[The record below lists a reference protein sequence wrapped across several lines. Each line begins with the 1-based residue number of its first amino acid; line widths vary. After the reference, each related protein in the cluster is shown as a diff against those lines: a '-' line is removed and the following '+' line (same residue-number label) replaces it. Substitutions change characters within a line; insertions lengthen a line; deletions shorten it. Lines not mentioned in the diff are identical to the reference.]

1 MAESDDTPPAPLD
14 LKASPYAWYVL
25 IVLFLVYALNFID
38 RQIITI
44 LAPDIQKDLGLS
56 HADIGFLYGTAF
68 GVFYALFGIPLGRLA
83 DSWHRGRLLTLGLA
97 LWSAMTAFSGF
108 ARTGG
113 QLASARLGVGIGEA
127 TAGPAAYSLLSDWF
141 PKRQRATALAIYSAG
156 IYVGGGFALFV
167 GGHIADAWN
176 TWYPKDA
183 PLGLHGW
190 QAAFL
195 AVGIP
200 GLLLALWV
208 STLREPMR
216 GQSEGLRAPPNPAP
230 FRTFFEELLTIIPP
244 FTLLGAARGGVKAL
258 STNLLALLVIAA
270 AVLGLVAVETPHEGW
285 SMAAPWSPVR
295 IGVFV
300 QWAAVG
306 IGSYAVFSWA
316 AALRRR
322 DVPTFRL
329 IVGTPAFL
337 CVVVAYGLNAFLAYA
352 TTYAAPSY
360 AAAAFHIGAGEIGLK
375 IGAPAMLAGF
385 LGVTMGG
392 LMADR
397 LRRSRATGRILVILF
412 GGIAPIVPLVIAF
425 TTPDRTLFFIMLPV
439 AQILTS
445 TALGAAAAATQDLV
459 LPRMRGT
466 ATAAFFIG
474 TTLLGLALGPYLAGR
489 LTDLHAVANGRT
501 VLTALGADWSFG
513 LLSLLAC
520 VPVALAAGIAAYRLV
535 PRAEAT
541 REERARAAGEPI

>member
-1 MAESDDTPPAPLD
+1 MAESDDTNPAPLD

-25 IVLFLVYALNFID
+25 AILFLVYALNFID

-97 LWSAMTAFSGF
+97 LWSAMTALSGF
-108 ARTGG
+108 ARSGG
-113 QLASARLGVGIGEA
+113 ALAGARLGVGIGEA

-156 IYVGGGFALFV
+156 IYVGGGFSLFV
-167 GGHIADAWN
+167 GGKISQAWN
-176 TWYPKDA
+176 AWYPTNA

-200 GLLLALWV
+200 GLILALWV

-230 FRTFFEELLTIIPP
+230 FRGFFEELLTIIPP
-244 FTLLGAARGGVKAL
+244 FTLLGAARGGIRAL
-258 STNLLALLVIAA
+258 STNLFALLLVAA
-270 AVLGLVAVETPHEGW
+270 AVLGLVAIETPHEGW
-285 SMAAPWSPVR
+285 SMAAKWSPVR
-295 IGVFV
+295 FGVFV

-306 IGSYAVFSWA
+306 IGAYAVFSWA
-316 AALRRR
+316 SALKRR
-322 DVPTFRL
+322 DPPTFKL
-329 IVGTPAFL
+329 IIGTPAFL

-352 TTYAAPSY
+352 TTYVAPSY
-360 AAAAFHIGAGEIGLK
+360 AAATWHIGAAEIGLK
-375 IGAPAMLAGF
+375 IGAPGMLSGF
-385 LGVTMGG
+385 LGVTLGG

-397 LRRSRATGRILVILF
+397 LRRSRPTGRIMVILF
-412 GGIAPIVPLVIAF
+412 GGLAPLAPLIGAF
-425 TTPDRTLFFIMLPV
+425 TTTDRTLFFILIPV
-439 AQILTS
+439 AQLLTS
-445 TALGAAAAATQDLV
+445 TALGASAAATQDLV

-489 LTDLHAVANGRT
+489 IADLTGSLATGI
-501 VLTALGADWSFG
+501 
-513 LLSLLAC
+513 LSLLLV
-520 VPVALAAGIAAYRLV
+520 VPIALAAGIGAYIMV

>member
-1 MAESDDTPPAPLD
+1 MADTAEAKPAPLD
-14 LKASPYAWYVL
+14 LRAGPYAWYVL
-25 IVLFLVYALNFID
+25 FVLFLVYALNFID

-97 LWSAMTAFSGF
+97 LWSAMTALSGF

-113 QLASARLGVGIGEA
+113 MLAGARVGVGIGEA

-141 PKRQRATALAIYSAG
+141 PKRQRATALAVYSAG
-156 IYVGGGFALFV
+156 IYVGGGFSLFV
-167 GGHIADAWN
+167 GGKIAETWN
-176 TWYPKDA
+176 HWYPANA
-183 PLGLHGW
+183 PLGLAGW

-208 STLREPMR
+208 FTLKEPMR
-216 GQSEGLRAPPNPAP
+216 GQSEGLRAPPHPAP
-230 FRTFFEELLTIIPP
+230 FKAFFAELLTIVPP
-244 FTLLGAARGGVKAL
+244 FTLIGAASGGVKAL
-258 STNLLALLVIAA
+258 TRNLIGLLLVAACVWGVIAIEA
-270 AVLGLVAVETPHEGW
+270 AW
-285 SMAAPWSPVR
+285 AAPAKWPLVR
-295 IGVFV
+295 GSVIV

-306 IGSYAVFSWA
+306 VGAYAVFSWA
-316 AALRRR
+316 SALRRR
-322 DVPTFRL
+322 DLPTFRL
-329 IVGTPAFL
+329 VVGTPAFL

-352 TTYAAPSY
+352 TASVAPSY
-360 AAAAFHIGAGEIGLK
+360 AALTWHYSLAQVGIYV
-375 IGAPAMLAGF
+375 GAPAMLSGF
-385 LGVTMGG
+385 LGVTLGG
-392 LMADR
+392 IAADR
-397 LRRSRATGRILVILF
+397 LRSARPTGRIMVILF
-412 GGIAPIVPLVIAF
+412 GGIAPIAPLVIAF
-425 TTPDRTLFFIMLPV
+425 TTTDPTLYFIMLPI
-439 AQILTS
+439 AQLLTT
-445 TALGAAAAATQDLV
+445 TALGSAAAATQDLV

-489 LTDLHAVANGRT
+489 IADLTGSLAT
-501 VLTALGADWSFG
+501 G
-513 LLSLLAC
+513 LLSLLLA
-520 VPVALAAGIAAYRLV
+520 VPIALAAGIGAYILV